1 MNMNKLQT
9 TLALTVCALGLST
22 QTMAA
27 TYTATADTYVY
38 EFLGNQAGGD
48 VLVWNHE
55 SNHGARGLM
64 DFDTLDASLAGLTA
78 GGFTATLNLYS
89 YCAPSGF
96 VGACAGYPDAGSPGG
111 IATITTDILA
121 QNGSWSENDP
131 GLGWSAIQEGSKY
144 GDFTINSSAGA
155 WISVDITSLVETWRQ
170 AGNTGDG
177 IVLSQEAYPVVRVDA
192 GPVAVAQFHSK
203 DFADALLHPYID
215 VQVATVP
222 VPAAAWLFGSGLMG
236 LVGVARRRG
245 KQG

>member
-1 MNMNKLQT
+1 MNKLKT
-9 TLALTVCALGLST
+9 TLALTACALGLST
-22 QTMAA
+22 NAMAVSF
-27 TYTATADTYVY
+27 TATADTYVY

-64 DFDTLDASLAGLTA
+64 DFDGLDASLAGLSS
-78 GGFTATLNLYS
+78 GGFTATLNLFS

-111 IATITTDILA
+111 VATITTDIFS
-121 QNGSWSENDP
+121 QTGVWGENDP
-131 GLGWSAIQEGSKY
+131 GLTWAGVQQGTKY
-144 GDFTINSSAGA
+144 GDFTINSSAGQ
-155 WISVDITSLVETWRQ
+155 WINVDITSLVEAWRL
-170 AGNTGDG
+170 AGSTGNG

-192 GPVAVAQFHSK
+192 GQIAVAQFRSK
-203 DFADALLHPYID
+203 DFTDAMLHPYID
-215 VQVATVP
+215 VQQVSAVP

-245 KQG
+245 KQV